1 MSILHSI
8 CYLLEKNYEKFKL
21 FLDGPNLKEI
31 KKFKNKIDGFTF
43 NPSLFK
49 KLSAKDYIGSQNKYL
64 KIVKIN
70 MCLWK

>member
-1 MSILHSI
+1 M
-8 CYLLEKNYEKFKL
+8 KKFKL

-49 KLSAKDYIGSQNKYL
+49 NLVLRIT
-64 KIVKIN
+64 
-70 MCLWK
+70 